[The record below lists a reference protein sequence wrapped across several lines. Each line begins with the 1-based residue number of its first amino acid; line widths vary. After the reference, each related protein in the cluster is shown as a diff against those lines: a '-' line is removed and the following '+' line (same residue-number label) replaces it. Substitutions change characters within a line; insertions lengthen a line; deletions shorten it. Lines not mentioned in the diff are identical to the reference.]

1 VSKLPIPKSV
11 PVGGVKVKILLV
23 EEVDDQDSWAHYVH
37 DKKLIR
43 VANRAVRKGEFKKTL
58 RHEMVHA
65 ALSIGG
71 VAFSDYMEEE
81 SVVRCMDELFFP
93 AWESLQTKYK
103 ILQ

>member
-1 VSKLPIPKSV
+1 MKNLPTPASAT
-11 PVGGVKVKILLV
+11 VGGHKVKIELV
-23 EEVDDQDSWAHYVH
+23 EEVDEDGSWAHYVH

-43 VANRAVRKGEFKKTL
+43 IANRALRKGEFKKTL

-65 ALSIGG
+65 ALRIGG

-93 AWESLQTKYK
+93 AWETLQTKYK

>member
-1 VSKLPIPKSV
+1 MSKVTPKSV
-11 PVGGVKVKILLV
+11 TVGGHKVKIALV
-23 EEVDDQDSWAHYVH
+23 EEVDDHDSWGHYVH

-43 VANRAVRKGEFKKTL
+43 IANRSIRKGEFKKTL

-65 ALSIGG
+65 ALAIGG

-93 AWESLQTKYK
+93 AWETLQRKFP
-103 ILQ
+103 ILK